1 MKEFIDSINWSEIWE
16 ISKEYVL
23 PNIGWFIFWIVLFI
37 IIGLILGIVFNVFL
51 YRKNIF
57 FRDRK
62 YYNWFAKLWIPY
74 FMIVFLYFSSMIGL
88 FYGVHSVLR
97 SENKS
102 ITSNIYSRTIGST
115 FSSEKEK
122 KEFLHSLQELSKS
135 SEDVSKSMTQALA
148 IYIKQNNS
156 GYASVDNFKNS
167 STSYLL
173 KKYES
178 EVYSACV
185 YGFMKV
191 VDDQANMKNVKDI
204 DYTQF
209 KSLLQ
214 KLDKIEPQ
222 RIENSIQSEMGR
234 KLQAILDYIF
244 KEILKHELFFFF
256 LFLLIP
262 FVEYF
267 IYLKFIKTK
276 ESDLN
281 RPKPVENVIKHY

>member
-16 ISKEYVL
+16 ITKEYVL
-23 PNIGWFIFWIVLFI
+23 PNIGWFIFWIVLFV

-74 FMIVFLYFSSMIGL
+74 FMVVFLYFSSMIGL

-122 KEFLHSLQELSKS
+122 KEFLHSLQTLSNS

-276 ESDLN
+276 ESDLS
-281 RPKPVENVIKHY
+281 RPKPVENVIK

>member
-1 MKEFIDSINWSEIWE
+1 MKEYIDSIDWSEIWE
-16 ISKEYVL
+16 FSKQFIL
-23 PNIGWFIFWIVLFI
+23 PNIGWFIFWVVLFI
-37 IIGLILGIVFNVFL
+37 ILGLILGIVFNIFL

-57 FRDRK
+57 FRDKK
-62 YYNWFAKLWIPY
+62 YYNWLAKLWIPY
-74 FMIVFLYFSSMIGL
+74 FMIVFLYFSAMIGI
-88 FYGVHSVLR
+88 FYGGHSILK
-97 SENKS
+97 SENKN
-102 ITSNIYSRTIGST
+102 IAANIYSKTIGTT

-122 KEFLHSLQELSKS
+122 KDFLHTLQTLSNS
-135 SEDVSKSMTQALA
+135 SEDVSKSMTEALGT
-148 IYIKQNNS
+148 YIKQNNS
-156 GYASVDNFKNS
+156 GFASVDNFKNS

-191 VDDQANMKNVKDI
+191 VDDKADMKNVKNI
-204 DYTQF
+204 DYTEF

-214 KLDKIEPQ
+214 KLDQIEPQ
-222 RIENSIQSEMGR
+222 RIELSIQSEMER
-234 KLQAILDYIF
+234 KLQSVLDYIF
-244 KEILKHELFFFF
+244 KEILKHELFFFL

-262 FVEYF
+262 FIEYF

-281 RPKPVENVIKHY
+281 SPKSVNNVTTS

>member
-16 ISKEYVL
+16 ITKEYVL

-122 KEFLHSLQELSKS
+122 KEFLHSLQTLSKS

-214 KLDKIEPQ
+214 KLDQIEPQ

-281 RPKPVENVIKHY
+281 KPKPVENVIVP

>member
-16 ISKEYVL
+16 ITKEYVL

-122 KEFLHSLQELSKS
+122 KEFLHSLQTLSNS

-191 VDDQANMKNVKDI
+191 VDDKANMKNVKDI

-281 RPKPVENVIKHY
+281 KPKPVENVIK

>member
-16 ISKEYVL
+16 ITKEYVL
-23 PNIGWFIFWIVLFI
+23 PNIGWFIFWIVLFV

-74 FMIVFLYFSSMIGL
+74 FMVVFLYFSSMIGL

-122 KEFLHSLQELSKS
+122 KEFLHSLQTLSKS
-135 SEDVSKSMTQALA
+135 SENVSKSMTQALA

-191 VDDQANMKNVKDI
+191 VDDKANMKNVKDI

-214 KLDKIEPQ
+214 KLDQIEPQ

-276 ESDLN
+276 ESDLSK
-281 RPKPVENVIKHY
+281 PKPVENVIVP

>member
-23 PNIGWFIFWIVLFI
+23 PNIGWFIFWIILFL

-57 FRDRK
+57 FRDKK

-74 FMIVFLYFSSMIGL
+74 LMVVFLYFSTMIGL

-102 ITSNIYSRTIGST
+102 ITSNIYSKTIGTT

-122 KEFLHSLQELSKS
+122 KEFLHSLQTLSNS
-135 SEDVSKSMTQALA
+135 SEDVSKSMTEALA

-156 GYASVDNFKNS
+156 GFASVDNFKNS

-191 VDDQANMKNVKDI
+191 VDDKANMKNVKDI

-214 KLDKIEPQ
+214 KLDQIEPQ
-222 RIENSIQSEMGR
+222 RIENSIQFEMGR

-244 KEILKHELFFFF
+244 KEIMKHELFFFL

-267 IYLKFIKTK
+267 IYLKFVKTK
-276 ESDLN
+276 ESDLSK
-281 RPKPVENVIKHY
+281 PKPVENVIVP

>member
-1 MKEFIDSINWSEIWE
+1 MKEYIDSIDWSEIWE
-16 ISKEYVL
+16 FSKQFIL
-23 PNIGWFIFWIVLFI
+23 PNIGWFIFWLVLFI
-37 IIGLILGIVFNVFL
+37 ILGLILGIVFNVFL

-57 FRDRK
+57 TRDRK
-62 YYNWFAKLWIPY
+62 YYNWIAKLWIPY
-74 FMIVFLYFSSMIGL
+74 FMIVFLYFSAMIGL
-88 FYGVHSVLR
+88 FYGGHSVLK
-97 SENKS
+97 SENKN
-102 ITSNIYSRTIGST
+102 ITANIYSKTIGTT

-122 KEFLHSLQELSKS
+122 KDFLHTLQTLSNS
-135 SEDVSKSMTQALA
+135 SEDVSKSMTEALA

-156 GYASVDNFKNS
+156 GFSSVDNFKNS

-191 VDDQANMKNVKDI
+191 VDDKANMKNVKDI
-204 DYTQF
+204 DYTEF

-214 KLDKIEPQ
+214 KLDQIEPQ
-222 RIENSIQSEMGR
+222 RIELSIQSEMGR
-234 KLQAILDYIF
+234 KLQAVLDYIF
-244 KEILKHELFFFF
+244 KEILKHELFFFL
-256 LFLLIP
+256 LFLIIP
-262 FVEYF
+262 FIEYF

-281 RPKPVENVIKHY
+281 GPKPVDNIIVP

>member
-16 ISKEYVL
+16 ITKEYVL
-23 PNIGWFIFWIVLFI
+23 PNIGWFIFWIVLFV

-74 FMIVFLYFSSMIGL
+74 LMIVFLYFSSMIGL

-122 KEFLHSLQELSKS
+122 KEFLHSLQTLSNS

-191 VDDQANMKNVKDI
+191 VDDKANMKNVKDI

-222 RIENSIQSEMGR
+222 RIENSIQSEIGR

-267 IYLKFIKTK
+267 IYLKFIKTT
-276 ESDLN
+276 ESDLSK
-281 RPKPVENVIKHY
+281 PKPVENVI

>member
-1 MKEFIDSINWSEIWE
+1 
-16 ISKEYVL
+16 
-23 PNIGWFIFWIVLFI
+23 
-37 IIGLILGIVFNVFL
+37 
-51 YRKNIF
+51 
-57 FRDRK
+57 
-62 YYNWFAKLWIPY
+62 
-74 FMIVFLYFSSMIGL
+74 MIGL

-122 KEFLHSLQELSKS
+122 KEFLHSLQTLSKS

-191 VDDQANMKNVKDI
+191 VDDKANMKNVKDI

-214 KLDKIEPQ
+214 KLDQIAPQ

-244 KEILKHELFFFF
+244 KEILKHELFFFL

-276 ESDLN
+276 ESDLSK
-281 RPKPVENVIKHY
+281 PKPVENVI

>member
-16 ISKEYVL
+16 ITKEYVL
-23 PNIGWFIFWIVLFI
+23 PNIGWFIFWIVLFV

-102 ITSNIYSRTIGST
+102 ITSNIYSRTIGTT

-122 KEFLHSLQELSKS
+122 KEFLNSLQTLSKS

-191 VDDQANMKNVKDI
+191 VDDKANMKNVKDI

-214 KLDKIEPQ
+214 KLDQIEPQ

-276 ESDLN
+276 ESDIN
-281 RPKPVENVIKHY
+281 RPKPVENVIKY

>member
-16 ISKEYVL
+16 ITKEYVL
-23 PNIGWFIFWIVLFI
+23 PNIGWFIFWIVLFV

-74 FMIVFLYFSSMIGL
+74 FMVVFLYFSSMIGL

-122 KEFLHSLQELSKS
+122 KEFLHSLQTLSKS

-191 VDDQANMKNVKDI
+191 VDDKANMKNVKDI

-214 KLDKIEPQ
+214 KLDQIEPQ

-256 LFLLIP
+256 LFLLTP

-276 ESDLN
+276 ESDLS
-281 RPKPVENVIKHY
+281 RPKPVENVIVP